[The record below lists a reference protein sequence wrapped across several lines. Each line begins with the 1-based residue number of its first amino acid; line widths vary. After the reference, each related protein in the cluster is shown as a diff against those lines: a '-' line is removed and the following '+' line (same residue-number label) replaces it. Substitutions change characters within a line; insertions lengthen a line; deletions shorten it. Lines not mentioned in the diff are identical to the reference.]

1 MSFPTLRLC
10 SVLAPRDIFLRLCAL
25 IALLTLPVNQGKSQ
39 TLTTE
44 QLKVT
49 IEKYV
54 LHKLQLSK
62 DELLLEF
69 PSLEKQNAAKIAYD
83 EIKILPSRKPVRKG
97 LQLIK
102 CGLYRNSQY
111 LKTLNVNTRIRTFQN
126 VVVSKTKLGRFTIV
140 NSEDLQL
147 ARLETTSLTRKTF
160 SSLKE
165 MSGLRTTRLIQTGDV
180 ITENLVETLPVI
192 ARGGGVDI
200 RFKKGSLE
208 ITTPGVARQDG
219 KIGDEIRVKC
229 VESKK
234 SYTAKVID
242 AKTVLVNL

>member
-1 MSFPTLRLC
+1 MSFRTLRLC
-10 SVLAPRDIFLRLCAL
+10 SVQARRDFFLRLCTL
-25 IALLTLPVNQGKSQ
+25 TALLTLPVNQGKSQ

-69 PSLEKQNAAKIAYD
+69 PNLEKQNVAKIACD
-83 EIKILPSRKPVRKG
+83 EIKILPSRKPVHKG

-102 CGLYRNSQY
+102 CGLYRNRQY
-111 LKTLNVNTRIRTFQN
+111 LKTLNVNTRIRTFQS
-126 VVVSKTKLGRFTIV
+126 VVVSKTKLGRFTILS
-140 NSEDLQL
+140 SEDLQL
-147 ARLETTSLTRKTF
+147 ARLETTRLTKKTF

-200 RFKKGSLE
+200 RFKRGSLE

-219 KIGDEIRVKC
+219 KIGDEIRVRC

>member
-1 MSFPTLRLC
+1 MSLPTLRLC
-10 SVLAPRDIFLRLCAL
+10 SVQVPREFFLRLCAL

-39 TLTTE
+39 NLTTE

-69 PSLEKQNAAKIAYD
+69 PNLEKQNAAKIACD

-97 LQLIK
+97 LQFIK
-102 CGLYRNSQY
+102 CGLYRNGQY
-111 LKTLNVNTRIRTFQN
+111 LKTLSVNTRIRTFQN
-126 VVVSKTKLGRFTIV
+126 VVVSKTKLGRFTV
-140 NSEDLQL
+140 VSPEDLQL
-147 ARLETTSLTRKTF
+147 ARLETTSLTKKTF

-165 MSGLRTTRLIQTGDV
+165 MSGLRTTRLIQTGGV
-180 ITENLVETLPVI
+180 ITENLVEKLPVI
-192 ARGGGVDI
+192 TRGSGVDI
-200 RFKKGSLE
+200 RFKRGALE
-208 ITTPGVARQDG
+208 ITTAGVARQDG

>member
-1 MSFPTLRLC
+1 MKQFKILF
-10 SVLAPRDIFLRLCAL
+10 I
-25 IALLTLPVNQGKSQ
+25 LTLLALPFNQSQSQ

-44 QLKVT
+44 QLKT
-49 IEKYV
+49 IIEKYV

-69 PSLEKQNAAKIAYD
+69 PNLEKQTAVKITFD
-83 EIKILPSRKPVRKG
+83 EIKILPSQKPVRKG
-97 LQLIK
+97 VQLIK

-126 VVVSKTKLGRFTIV
+126 VVVSKTKLGRFSV
-140 NSEDLQL
+140 VSPEDLEL
-147 ARLETTSLTRKTF
+147 ARLETTHLTKKTF
-160 SSLKE
+160 SLLKE
-165 MSGLRTTRLIQTGDV
+165 LSGLRTTRLIQAGDIITG
-180 ITENLVETLPVI
+180 NLVETLPVI
-192 ARGGGVDI
+192 ARGGGVQI
-200 RFKKGSLE
+200 RFKRGMLE

-242 AKTVLVNL
+242 AKTVLVNF

>member
-1 MSFPTLRLC
+1 
-10 SVLAPRDIFLRLCAL
+10 
-25 IALLTLPVNQGKSQ
+25 
-39 TLTTE
+39 
-44 QLKVT
+44 
-49 IEKYV
+49 V

-62 DELLLEF
+62 DELILEF
-69 PSLEKQNAAKIAYD
+69 PNLEKQNAAKIAYD

-140 NSEDLQL
+140 SPGDLQL
-147 ARLETTSLTRKTF
+147 ARLETTHLTKKTF

-192 ARGGGVDI
+192 ARGGGVHI
-200 RFKKGSLE
+200 RFKRGLLE
-208 ITTPGVARQDG
+208 ITTPGIARQDG